1 MNVTDDHDRAQQVAA
16 LLLTG
21 DVGAEER
28 AFLERHL
35 AACAACAAAAAAMEQ
50 GLAALR
56 SVSVRPDPELVAST
70 QRRVRE
76 HALRLREGQARRPG
90 LVLSSILAAV
100 LTGLTGL
107 SLWRLLDW
115 LGGLA
120 VTPWFW
126 APALVSF
133 WFLPGILAGSAVWAT
148 GAATERRSALTS

>member
-35 AACAACAAAAAAMEQ
+35 AACPACATAAAAMEQ

-56 SVSVRPDPELVAST
+56 SVSVRPEPALVAST

-76 HALRLREGQARRPG
+76 HALRLREEQGRRRG

-107 SLWRLLDW
+107 SLWRVLEW
-115 LGGLA
+115 VGALA
-120 VTPWFW
+120 VSPTVW
-126 APALVSF
+126 AAVLLSF
-133 WFLPGILAGSAVWAT
+133 WFVPGILAGAAAWAA
-148 GAATERRSALTS
+148 GPATERRSALTS

>member
-1 MNVTDDHDRAQQVAA
+1 MNVSGDHERAQQVAA

-28 AFLERHL
+28 AFLEGHL
-35 AACAACAAAAAAMEQ
+35 AACPACATAAAAMEQ
-50 GLAALR
+50 GLAVLR
-56 SVSVRPDPELVAST
+56 SVSVRPEPALVAST

-76 HALRLREGQARRPG
+76 HALRLREEQGRRRG

-107 SLWRLLDW
+107 SLWRVLEW

-120 VTPWFW
+120 MTPAIW
-126 APALVSF
+126 APVLLSF
-133 WFLPGILAGSAVWAT
+133 WFLPGILAGAAAWAT
-148 GAATERRSALTS
+148 GPATERRSALTS

>member
-1 MNVTDDHDRAQQVAA
+1 MNVTHDHDRAQQVAA

-35 AACAACAAAAAAMEQ
+35 AACPDCATAAAAMEQ

-56 SVSVRPDPELVAST
+56 SVSVRPEPALVAST
-70 QRRVRE
+70 QSRVRE
-76 HALRLREGQARRPG
+76 HALCLREEQDRRRG
-90 LVLSSILAAV
+90 VVLSSMLAAV

-107 SLWRLLDW
+107 SLWRVLDW
-115 LGGLA
+115 VGGLA
-120 VTPWFW
+120 VTPSVW
-126 APALVSF
+126 APVLLTL
-133 WFLPGILAGSAVWAT
+133 WFVPGVLAGVAVWAA

>member
-35 AACAACAAAAAAMEQ
+35 AACPACATAAAAMEQ

-56 SVSVRPDPELVAST
+56 SVSVRPEPALVAST

-76 HALRLREGQARRPG
+76 HALRLREEQGRRRG
-90 LVLSSILAAV
+90 LVLSSMLAAV

-107 SLWRLLDW
+107 SLWRVLDW

-126 APALVSF
+126 APVLLSF
-133 WFLPGILAGSAVWAT
+133 WFVPGILAGAAAWAA
-148 GAATERRSALTS
+148 GPATERRSALIP